1 MIFRIF
7 RKWFYACKRKE
18 GKSKKMVVDAPA
30 LASLV
35 GGRAQKVMESESKR
49 PKICNKQTTKYQE
62 RENAKARKTRP
73 IIVFLAV
80 VEEKL
85 NCQISSL
92 AATKIVYW
100 LLEYLDP
107 KENAYFESQ
116 SLLGPYPK
124 VLHRRLLFLFKLL
137 HYRSMDK
144 KLVLVFKKGWLWNLL
159 LNCPLGSKN

>member
-1 MIFRIF
+1 
-7 RKWFYACKRKE
+7 
-18 GKSKKMVVDAPA
+18 MVIDAPA

-85 NCQISSL
+85 NCQMSSL
-92 AATKIVYW
+92 AATKTVY
-100 LLEYLDP
+100 
-107 KENAYFESQ
+107 
-116 SLLGPYPK
+116 
-124 VLHRRLLFLFKLL
+124 
-137 HYRSMDK
+137 
-144 KLVLVFKKGWLWNLL
+144 
-159 LNCPLGSKN
+159 